1 MTKKRRRRITF
12 GNKLIIFLFIC
23 IIFLLCFAFK
33 NPILLYS
40 SNPTV
45 ELNQKYDP
53 KTNIQQVFF
62 HSDSKVKISGDINT
76 EKIGDYT
83 ITYQIGDYKKTCKV
97 SVKDAL
103 APELKVK
110 SYKTDMKQN
119 IKPELFVE
127 SVKDDSKVS
136 LSFKNKPTKA
146 KKQTVVIIAKDE
158 YGNSTSKEAELTL
171 AKDTKKPVINKKS
184 ITVHA
189 NSEPNYKKSIQ
200 VTDDLDSNPKVK
212 IDASKVNIKKEGT
225 YKLFVTATDCSGNK
239 AKATIK
245 VIVEHPRKVIYLTFD
260 DGPSENTDK
269 ILKILKKYK
278 IKATFFVTGNN
289 PDYNSSIKKA
299 ANQGNTIALH
309 TYTHDYATVYS
320 STTAY
325 FEDLQKVSD
334 MVKQITGKAPKYI
347 RFPGG
352 SSNKVSMKYSQGIMT
367 ALTSMVHEKG
377 YEYFDWNCTS
387 SDAAAATVP
396 TQDIIDSS
404 INCDY
409 DQIMLLFHD
418 SSPKTTTVE
427 ALPAIIENYK
437 SRGYAFKAISDDTP
451 EFHHGV
457 NN

>member
-1 MTKKRRRRITF
+1 
-12 GNKLIIFLFIC
+12 
-23 IIFLLCFAFK
+23 
-33 NPILLYS
+33 
-40 SNPTV
+40 
-45 ELNQKYDP
+45 
-53 KTNIQQVFF
+53 
-62 HSDSKVKISGDINT
+62 
-76 EKIGDYT
+76 
-83 ITYQIGDYKKTCKV
+83 
-97 SVKDAL
+97 
-103 APELKVK
+103 
-110 SYKTDMKQN
+110 MKQT

-146 KKQTVVIIAKDE
+146 KKQTVVIIAKDK

-171 AKDTKKPVINKKS
+171 AKDTKKACYKIKKS

-200 VTDDLDSNPKVK
+200 VTDNLDSNPKVK

-225 YKLFVTATDCSGNK
+225 YKLFVTATDRSGNK

-299 ANQGNTIALH
+299 AKQGNTIALH

-325 FEDLQKVSD
+325 FEDLQKLVIWLNKSQVKHLNIFVSLAD
-334 MVKQITGKAPKYI
+334 QAT
-347 RFPGG
+347 RF
-352 SSNKVSMKYSQGIMT
+352 Q
-367 ALTSMVHEKG
+367 
-377 YEYFDWNCTS
+377 
-387 SDAAAATVP
+387 
-396 TQDIIDSS
+396 
-404 INCDY
+404 
-409 DQIMLLFHD
+409 
-418 SSPKTTTVE
+418 
-427 ALPAIIENYK
+427 
-437 SRGYAFKAISDDTP
+437 
-451 EFHHGV
+451 
-457 NN
+457 